1 MAELLEFQTER
12 LRLRQWRDSD
22 LEPFAALN
30 ADPKVMEFFPEP
42 LSRHASNEMAET
54 IRSLIKQR
62 GWEFWAVEVKG
73 PEPFI
78 GFCGLHA
85 PVAAKCAL
93 PVATRAVGSRKA

>member
-42 LSRHASNEMAET
+42 LL
-54 IRSLIKQR
+54 SLIH
-62 GWEFWAVEVKG
+62 
-73 PEPFI
+73 I
-78 GFCGLHA
+78 
-85 PVAAKCAL
+85 
-93 PVATRAVGSRKA
+93 